1 MLDNLVLG
9 GFRMVSMPRLIDLA
23 AWTIVATGIVAVAT
37 TAVITQSREGE
48 LPTGDDV
55 VTINVSADRM
65 RFTPDRVE
73 VPRGTKLVVN
83 LVNDGDK
90 EHDLKI
96 GEGNSGRLSPG
107 ETSTTYFGEF
117 NKDTRGWCTIAGH
130 KTMGMT
136 FKVDVI

>member
-1 MLDNLVLG
+1 
-9 GFRMVSMPRLIDLA
+9 MPRAVDIA
-23 AWTIVATGIVAVAT
+23 AWAVVAAGIAAVAT
-37 TAVITQSREGE
+37 TATLTQSREGE

-55 VTINVSADRM
+55 VTIDVTAERM
-65 RFTPDRVE
+65 RFIPDRVE

-83 LVNDGDK
+83 LVNDGEK

-96 GEGNSGRLSPG
+96 GEGYSGRLSPG
-107 ETSTTYFGEF
+107 ETSTAYFGEF

-136 FKVDVI
+136 FRVDVI

>member
-1 MLDNLVLG
+1 
-9 GFRMVSMPRLIDLA
+9 MPRAVDVA
-23 AWTIVATGIVAVAT
+23 AWAVVVAGVAAVAT
-37 TAVITQSREGE
+37 TAAITQSREGE

-55 VTINVSADRM
+55 VTADVRIERM
-65 RFTPDRVE
+65 RYVPDRIE

-96 GEGNSGRLSPG
+96 GEANSGRLSPG
-107 ETSTTYFGEF
+107 ESSTTYFGEF

-136 FKVDVI
+136 FTVDVS

>member
-1 MLDNLVLG
+1 
-9 GFRMVSMPRLIDLA
+9 MPRAVDVA
-23 AWTIVATGIVAVAT
+23 AWAVVAAGVAAVAT
-37 TAVITQSREGE
+37 TAAVTQSREGD

-55 VTINVSADRM
+55 VTADVRIERM
-65 RFTPDRVE
+65 RYVPDRIE

-96 GEGNSGRLSPG
+96 GEANSGRLSPG
-107 ETSTTYFGEF
+107 ESSTSYFGEF

-136 FKVDVI
+136 FKVDVT

>member
-1 MLDNLVLG
+1 
-9 GFRMVSMPRLIDLA
+9 MPRAVDVA
-23 AWTIVATGIVAVAT
+23 AWAVVATGIAAVAT
-37 TAVITQSREGE
+37 TAAVMQSREGG

-55 VTINVSADRM
+55 VTADVRIERM
-65 RFTPDRVE
+65 RFVPNRIE

-83 LVNDGDK
+83 LVNDGEK

-96 GEGNSGRLSPG
+96 GEASSGRLSPG
-107 ETSTTYFGEF
+107 ESSTTYFGEF

-136 FKVDVI
+136 FKVDVT

>member
-1 MLDNLVLG
+1 
-9 GFRMVSMPRLIDLA
+9 MPRAIDVA
-23 AWTIVATGIVAVAT
+23 AWAVVAAGVAAVAT
-37 TAVITQSREGE
+37 TAAVTQSREGE

-55 VTINVSADRM
+55 VTADVRIERM
-65 RFTPDRVE
+65 RYVPDRIE

-96 GEGNSGRLSPG
+96 GEANSGRLSPG
-107 ETSTTYFGEF
+107 ESSTTYFGEF

-136 FKVDVI
+136 FTVDVS

>member
-1 MLDNLVLG
+1 
-9 GFRMVSMPRLIDLA
+9 MPRAVDVA
-23 AWTIVATGIVAVAT
+23 AWAVVAAGVAAVAT
-37 TAVITQSREGE
+37 TAAVTQSREGD

-55 VTINVSADRM
+55 VTADVRIERM
-65 RFTPDRVE
+65 RYVPNRIE

-96 GEGNSGRLSPG
+96 GEANSGRLSPG
-107 ETSTTYFGEF
+107 ESSTTYFGEF

>member
-1 MLDNLVLG
+1 
-9 GFRMVSMPRLIDLA
+9 MPRAIDVA
-23 AWTIVATGIVAVAT
+23 AWAVVAAGVAAVAT
-37 TAVITQSREGE
+37 TAALTQPQEGE

-55 VTINVSADRM
+55 VTADVRIERM
-65 RFTPDRVE
+65 RYVPDRIE

-96 GEGNSGRLSPG
+96 GEANSGRLSPG
-107 ETSTTYFGEF
+107 ESSTTYFGEF